1 MTSRTDDR
9 EFRSFDYAADVES
22 IAMARN
28 DAAGFVMES
37 LKVDESSGEP
47 VHLLVDQLRLV
58 VSELCSNAID
68 AAPGRWFRVEIAVDD
83 GEPSNGQPG
92 RPYGVSCSVTNPA
105 DDDRKNLRFG
115 VAPDLLAERG
125 RGLMIV
131 ERLADRTWAEQTPD
145 ATIVTAELSVAAS
158 H

>member
-1 MTSRTDDR
+1 MTSPSDDR
-9 EFRSFDYAADVES
+9 EFRSFDYAADLES
-22 IAMARN
+22 IATARN
-28 DAAGFVMES
+28 DAAGFVIES
-37 LKVDESSGEP
+37 LNVDESSGER
-47 VHLLVDQLRLV
+47 VKLLVEQLRLI

-105 DDDRKNLRFG
+105 DNDRKSLRFG

-131 ERLADRTWAEQTPD
+131 DGLADRTWAEQTPD
-145 ATIVTAELSVAAS
+145 STIVTAELSVAAGR
-158 H
+158 